1 MKRSTLIAVAV
12 FGVLTLL
19 FVATREPQV
28 TVGVQKLQLAP
39 VSADAIV
46 EMSFGPIVLKSE
58 GGAWTVGNSGK
69 RYPADE
75 GQVKAATQGFAEL
88 KAEDFVSDR
97 AEKHAD
103 LEVDGTKGVTVK
115 ASTASGVVR
124 ELVLGKASRSGGAYL
139 REAKSNAVFTIN
151 GSLPY
156 LAKRDLTSWRK
167 KSISTFKLDEVS
179 RVTFSGPTPWSLVSG
194 TEPGSWKLEAP
205 TAKDYRFDAAAA
217 QQLMGQLANLSAQ
230 DFLEGPVEA
239 VTEVKAELA
248 SGKSVT
254 LRLGAKRPDGTYAL
268 AVEGDAQS
276 YLLPGWQ
283 AEQLLKDPE
292 GLRDLRLLHFD
303 PAQVERFSLVAGG
316 KKTIVAKEGE
326 SWKLVEPKTP
336 TQFDAQ
342 QVGPQLTRIA
352 SMRGLKLVRDLVD
365 PKPSIQLELT
375 LKGGAT
381 QHLRLSETHARGD
394 DGLLYAV
401 NAGDKTWLE
410 TGEAIFKRPPPPPGG
425 GFQGLDQLPPE
436 LRQQLEAQLRQ
447 QQR

>member
-1 MKRSTLIAVAV
+1 MKRSTLIAVVV
-12 FGVLTLL
+12 FGALALL
-19 FVATREPQV
+19 FIATREPQV
-28 TVGVQKLQLAP
+28 TVGVKKLQLAP
-39 VSADAIV
+39 VTADAIV
-46 EMSFGPIVLKSE
+46 ELSFGPLVLKSE
-58 GGAWTVGNSGK
+58 NGGWTVGSSDK

-75 GQVKAATQGFAEL
+75 GQVKAATQGLAEL
-88 KAEDFVSDR
+88 KAEDFVTDR
-97 AEKHAD
+97 TEKHAD
-103 LEVDGTKGVTVK
+103 LEVDATKGVTVK
-115 ASTASGVVR
+115 ALTASGVVR
-124 ELVLGKASRSGGAYL
+124 DLVVGKASRSGGAYL
-139 REAKSNAVFTIN
+139 REAKSNAVFTTN
-151 GSLPY
+151 GNLPY

-167 KSISTFKLDEVS
+167 KSIATFKLDQVS
-179 RVTFSGPTPWSLVSG
+179 RVTFGSPTPWSLVADS
-194 TEPGSWKLEAP
+194 GSWKLEGE

-217 QQLMGQLANLSAQ
+217 QQLMNQLANLSAQ
-230 DFLEGPVEA
+230 DFLEGQLDGPA
-239 VTEVKAELA
+239 TEVKAELKD
-248 SGKSVT
+248 GKSLT

-268 AVEGDAQS
+268 SVEGDAQT

-292 GLRDLRLLHFD
+292 GLRDLRLLRFD
-303 PAQVERFSLVAGG
+303 PAQVERFSLVANG

-326 SWKLVEPKTP
+326 TWKLIEPKTP
-336 TQFDAQ
+336 TEFDAQ

-352 SMRGLKLVRDLVD
+352 SMRGLKLVRDLTD

-381 QHLRLSETHARGD
+381 QHLRLSATHAKGD

-410 TGEAIFKRPPPPPGG
+410 TGEALFKRPPPPPSG